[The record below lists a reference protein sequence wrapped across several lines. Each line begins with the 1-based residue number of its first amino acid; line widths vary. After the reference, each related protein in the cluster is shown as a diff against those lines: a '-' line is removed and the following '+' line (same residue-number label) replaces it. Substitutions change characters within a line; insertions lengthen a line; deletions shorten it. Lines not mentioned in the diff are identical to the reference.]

1 LKVMSEIKPYKDQEP
16 ESQSVSEVVM
26 MYEASTSTVD
36 DFIASL
42 PKDMMQKL
50 IDFAVEECN
59 AGRCISHEQVKV
71 TMKERMG
78 WK

>member
-1 LKVMSEIKPYKDQEP
+1 MSDIKPHENQQSEP
-16 ESQSVSEVVM
+16 QSVNEAAM
-26 MYEASTSTVD
+26 MYESSCCSVD

-59 AGRCISHEQVKV
+59 AGRCIPHEQVKA

>member
-1 LKVMSEIKPYKDQEP
+1 MSEIKPYKDQES
-16 ESQSVSEVVM
+16 ESQSVIEAAM
-26 MYEASTSTVD
+26 MYESSTRTVD

-42 PKDMMQKL
+42 PRDMMQKL

-59 AGRCISHEQVKV
+59 AGRCIPHEQVKA